1 MPLAGQRDQVAV
13 PAPPVSSTHLSCML
27 LNEARTGYARN
38 RNLHFPDLVGSD
50 IVSQIGIEGVGT
62 TGLHDIPVFNITG
75 LLERT
80 RTPMASIWIPIS
92 SGQTI

>member
-1 MPLAGQRDQVAV
+1 MPPLGNADQTRNSGTAV
-13 PAPPVSSTHLSCML
+13 LSWTHTFGPTL

-50 IVSQIGIEGVGT
+50 IVSRSAFKASAPPACTISRCST
-62 TGLHDIPVFNITG
+62 LPV

-80 RTPMASIWIPIS
+80 RTPTA
-92 SGQTI
+92 